1 MNGVFKKATAAMMAL
16 ALMGGL
22 AGCGNETKKADET
35 VAAKRNDPAMY
46 NERGTFPIVKERKT
60 LSMLT
65 SASPLIQDFDTN
77 YYTKKV
83 EEKTGVDLE
92 ISLLPATDGGQK
104 FAVMVAS
111 QTELPDIINAVP
123 GSFDEYCY
131 KGIAIPVNEYY
142 ADPEVSYYFHQA
154 TTEEQREELL
164 KNSRLADGNNYS
176 IFRYSKVP
184 WNEYSYRGWIN
195 QTWLDKLG
203 LPVPETTEDFYNT
216 LVAFKNNDLNGNGK
230 ADEIPFMGSTD
241 GWNQNP
247 IPFIMNAFIY
257 TDPKQNYLFVEDGKV
272 DVAFNKPEW
281 KEGLEYINK
290 LVKEGLISPL
300 SFTQNVTQFK
310 TILEDPTKQ
319 VMGAIAAGSLTV
331 YTDAKSSNR
340 QDMQPMKPLTGPN
353 GKCYATYNPSI
364 PNNATYISK
373 YCEDPETAFR
383 VLDFMYE
390 PEMVITARY
399 GEQGVHWEYLTEAEK
414 ANAGVDFSGNVPTFK
429 EIVNIWNQSQNS
441 HWIGVHP
448 TINMGANQVLPPET
462 DMTSVTVPLYMDK
475 HPEEIIANLTH
486 TSDELLDLSDIET
499 SIKSYVQ
506 ECMTR
511 FVMGDKPFS
520 EWDSYVKELEDMG
533 LAQYLEIKQGAYD
546 RMNNTK

>member
-1 MNGVFKKATAAMMAL
+1 MSNIFKKVAVAVAAL
-16 ALMGGL
+16 LVVGL
-22 AGCGNETKKADET
+22 AGCSNGGEKTTETA
-35 VAAKRNDPAMY
+35 AAKRNDPSMY
-46 NERGTFPIVKERKT
+46 NERGTFPILKEKKT
-60 LSMLT
+60 VSVLT

-77 YYTKKV
+77 YLTRLV
-83 EEKTGVDLE
+83 EEKAGVDLE

-123 GSFDEYCY
+123 GSFEDYCY
-131 KGIAIPVNEYY
+131 KGIAIPVNDYF
-142 ADPEVSYYFHQA
+142 ADPEVAYYFHQA
-154 TTEEQREELL
+154 TTEEERAELL

-176 IFRYSKVP
+176 IFRYGENA
-184 WNEYSYRGWIN
+184 WNEYSYRAWIN
-195 QTWLDKLG
+195 KPWLDKLG
-203 LPVPETTEDFYNT
+203 LPMPETTEDFYNT
-216 LVAFKNNDLNGNGK
+216 LVAFKNNDMNGNGV

-281 KEGLEYINK
+281 KAGLEYINK
-290 LVKEGLISPL
+290 LIKDGLLSPL
-300 SFTQNVTQFK
+300 SFTQNVSQFK
-310 TILEDPTKQ
+310 TILEDPDKQ
-319 VMGAIAAGSLTV
+319 VMGSIAAGSLTV
-331 YTDAKSSNR
+331 YTDANSSNR
-340 QDMQPMKPLTGPN
+340 QDMQPMKPLTGPE
-353 GKCYATYNPSI
+353 GKCYATYNPSV

-383 VLDFMYE
+383 VLDYMYE
-390 PEMVITARY
+390 PEATIISRY
-399 GEQGVHWEYLTEAEK
+399 GEPGVHWTYLTEEEK
-414 ANAGVDFSGNVPTFK
+414 AKAGVDFMGNAPTFK
-429 EIVNIWNQSQNS
+429 EIVNIWTQPQNS

-448 TINMGANQVLPPET
+448 NINMGKNNVLPAPT
-462 DMTSVTVPLYMDK
+462 DMTAVTVPLYIDK
-475 HPEEIIANLTH
+475 HPEEVIAILTH

-520 EWDSYVKELEDMG
+520 EWDSYVKELDDMG
-533 LAQYLEIKQGAYD
+533 LSQYLEIKQAAFD
-546 RMNNTK
+546 RMNGK